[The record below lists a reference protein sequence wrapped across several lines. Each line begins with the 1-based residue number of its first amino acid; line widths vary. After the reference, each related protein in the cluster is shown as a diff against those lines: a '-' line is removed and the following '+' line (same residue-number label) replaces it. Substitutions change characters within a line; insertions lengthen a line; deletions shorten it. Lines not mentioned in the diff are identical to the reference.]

1 SGPSMLIG
9 EEGTHSFS
17 VRGGFGMYYNRDQ
30 QEQSLQNLEDPPF
43 LLTDTGVSQQIGNTS
58 PSLADPYA
66 DVTTGGP
73 TATNRFPYAIPTPGD
88 TDIDWQDLY
97 SFLDLATFAPNY
109 SVPYTMN
116 FNLNIQRALPAN
128 MLLQIGYVGSLSHRL
143 ASWYDGDYITPEG
156 HAACAAHAPITISG
170 NDYTCDDSA
179 IRSSIHKYFPGFTSA
194 PSLAYPAGVYSGFP
208 NGIPWYV
215 SVARQNTEGSSNYN
229 SLQISLIKAR

>member
-143 ASWYDGDYITPEG
+143 ASCYDGDNITAAG
-156 HAACAAHAPITISG
+156 HDACLNGATVYGLACSS
-170 NDYTCDDSA
+170 SA
-179 IRSSIHKYFPGFTSA
+179 IRSSIREYFPQFTA
-194 PSLAYPAGVYSGFP
+194 DPALVPGNPTGLE
-208 NGIPWYV
+208 NGTPWYL
-215 SVARQNTEGSSNYN
+215 SVA
-229 SLQISLIKAR
+229 